1 MVLISILI
9 PVLNETEHIDKLIS
23 SFIQMPPDE
32 KEILLIDGGS
42 TDGTREKIKF
52 WVEKNDKII
61 LVENKSMYVSPGF
74 NKAFDIAKGEY
85 IGFLGA
91 HAHYPN
97 EFLITAISELDSGSC
112 DAVGGPLKQLGK
124 SHVGKAISFVMSSRF
139 GVGNV
144 DFRVS
149 EKRKYV
155 QSVAFAIYKREIFEN
170 IGLLDEELIRNQDDE
185 FHYRLNKNGYRMLMV
200 PEMASEYYVRESI
213 KLLYKQ
219 YFGYGLFKP
228 LVFIKL
234 KYGIKFRHII
244 PPLFSLYILLLPMV
258 IYFPIFLVP
267 ILFYLFVILLVS
279 IVNPNGLLVKFVT
292 PIVFF
297 TIHFAYG
304 LGFILGL
311 LKLLFKIRISYFN
324 HPRLIK
330 Q

>member
-1 MVLISILI
+1 MVQISILI

-23 SFIQMPPDE
+23 SFIQMAPEE

-42 TDGTREKIKF
+42 TDGTIDKIKI
-52 WVEKNDKII
+52 WIGKNDKII
-61 LVENKSMYVSPGF
+61 LVQNKLKFVSPGF
-74 NKAFDIAKGEY
+74 NKAFAIAKGKY

-91 HAHYPN
+91 HAHYPSN
-97 EFLITAISELDSGSC
+97 FLMTGISELNSGSC
-112 DAVGGPLKQLGK
+112 DAVGGPLIQLGK
-124 SHVGKAISFVMSSRF
+124 SHVGKAISFVMSSKF
-139 GVGNV
+139 GVGDV

-149 EKRKYV
+149 VSRKYV

-213 KLLYKQ
+213 KLLFKQ
-219 YFGYGLFKP
+219 YYGYGLFKP
-228 LVFIKL
+228 LVFKKS

-244 PPLFSLYILLLPMV
+244 SPLFSLYILFLPFA
-258 IYFPIFLVP
+258 IYFPIFLMP
-267 ILFYLFVILLVS
+267 IFIYLFIILLISFVK
-279 IVNPNGLLVKFVT
+279 PYGLVIKFVT
-292 PIVFF
+292 PFVFF

-311 LKLLFKIRISYFN
+311 LKLKTKS
-324 HPRLIK
+324 
-330 Q
+330 